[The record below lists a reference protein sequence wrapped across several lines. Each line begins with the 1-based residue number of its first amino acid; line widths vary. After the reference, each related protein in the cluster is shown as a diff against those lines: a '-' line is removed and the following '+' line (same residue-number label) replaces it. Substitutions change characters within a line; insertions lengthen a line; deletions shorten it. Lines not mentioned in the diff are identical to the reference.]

1 MSPSFAI
8 EKCRAHQRY
17 GPPGAEK
24 HPAVPGLHPV
34 YNKKDS
40 EAIHQNEKAL
50 DAFEDELET
59 YLVKISSMQL
69 SLENSMQVSKLSH
82 AIGNFERIGD
92 YAVNILKPSAPCTR
106 TRFTSPRKPPRNWK

>member
-1 MSPSFAI
+1 MSPPLPLKSAG
-8 EKCRAHQRY
+8 AHQRY
-17 GPPGAEK
+17 GPPGPEK
-24 HPAVPGLHPV
+24 HPAVLGFIRV

-40 EAIHQNEKAL
+40 EAIRKNEKAL

>member
-1 MSPSFAI
+1 MARLAQKNTLLSLGFI
-8 EKCRAHQRY
+8 R
-17 GPPGAEK
+17 
-24 HPAVPGLHPV
+24 V

-40 EAIHQNEKAL
+40 EAIRKNEKAL